1 MSEEKRV
8 YYGQVIW
15 FDAKKGM
22 GFIEWSK
29 DGEKQKDMF
38 VHFSDI
44 KANGFKTLYKDQHV
58 TFKIGVNKNNLP
70 KAIEVEVLTN

>member
-1 MSEEKRV
+1 MSEGKRV

-29 DGEKQKDMF
+29 D
-38 VHFSDI
+38 VS
-44 KANGFKTLYKDQHV
+44 
-58 TFKIGVNKNNLP
+58 
-70 KAIEVEVLTN
+70 